1 MTRHRMPSPLDTLAA
16 AIGEDKGTLE
26 DLIEPFLLQEGYLER
41 TPRGRVVTRRALGR
55 IDMQDRTYGWT
66 VEM

>member
-1 MTRHRMPSPLDTLAA
+1 MDGALASRVEVVRRFNRFYTGQ
-16 AIGEDKGTLE
+16 IG
-26 DLIEPFLLQEGYLER
+26 LLQEGYLER